1 MYILKTSLGSK
12 SGTRETSREAVAVA
26 QAGDYDG
33 VDEKGCGGEGKQQT
47 NFRGILV
54 EEFN

>member
-1 MYILKTSLGSK
+1 MCILKISLGSK
-12 SGTRETSREAVAVA
+12 SGTRETSQEGVAVT

-33 VDEKGCGGEGKQQT
+33 VYEKGCGGEGKQQT

>member
-1 MYILKTSLGSK
+1 MRSK
-12 SGTRETSREAVAVA
+12 SGTRETSEEAVAVT
-26 QAGDYDG
+26 QAGYYDG
-33 VDEKGCGGEGKQQT
+33 VDEKGCGGQGKKQT

>member
-1 MYILKTSLGSK
+1 MYILKIILRSK
-12 SGTRETSREAVAVA
+12 SGTRETSEEAVAVT
-26 QAGDYDG
+26 QAGYYDG
-33 VDEKGCGGEGKQQT
+33 VDEKGCGGQGKKQT